1 MVFLLILLCSSRG
14 VRPPCRP
21 WHRSH
26 RLPSSPAVLLLL
38 LLFFCFLFSSCCCG
52 CCCYGCCSS
61 SRWSTRMENCG
72 HSSLIFRVC
81 ILVSSVCPIT
91 FIPELIPSP
100 ITCQI
105 VCTSTLNSL
114 NKLKRGQTPFLDG
127 LLSPPC
133 SFRLYQTQA
142 HLMQRWNT

>member
-1 MVFLLILLCSSRG
+1 MVFLLILLYSSRG

-72 HSSLIFRVC
+72 HFSLIFRVC

-91 FIPELIPSP
+91 FIPERIPPS
-100 ITCQI
+100 ITCRL
-105 VCTSTLNSL
+105 CAHSL
-114 NKLKRGQTPFLDG
+114 NKLKRGQTLFLDG

-133 SFRLYQTQA
+133 SCRLYQTQA
-142 HLMQRWNT
+142 HLMQRCNT